1 MFVNI
6 NIIKAVTVKDFS
18 LFGVNLY
25 SVLTKPDYY
34 V

>member
-6 NIIKAVTVKDFS
+6 NIIKAVTVRDLS
-18 LFGVNLY
+18 LFNVNLY
-25 SVLTKPDYY
+25 SVLAKPDYY